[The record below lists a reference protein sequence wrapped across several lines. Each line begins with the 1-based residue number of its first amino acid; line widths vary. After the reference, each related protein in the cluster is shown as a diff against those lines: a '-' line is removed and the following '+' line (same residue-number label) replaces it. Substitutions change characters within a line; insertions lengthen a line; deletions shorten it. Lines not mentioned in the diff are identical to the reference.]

1 MTKTLII
8 TEKPSVAMD
17 IAKVLPENFNRQ
29 DGYLE
34 GDTKIISWAVGHL
47 IELAM
52 PQDYNAKYEKWD
64 IEDLP
69 IIPEQFILKPKSA
82 TVKQLNILKNLLQ
95 RTDITNIINACDAGR
110 EGELIFRYIMQYTNC
125 TKPHQRLWLSETTDK
140 AVRNAFNNL
149 KGSSEVE
156 NLSKAAI
163 ARSQAD
169 WLVGLNATRAYTTK
183 NFTKLSVGRVQT
195 PTLAILVNREL
206 EIENFK
212 PTTYFEIEADFG
224 YKAKWFKNNLD
235 RFSIKAEAEAV
246 FKKFLKNDKGIITK
260 VEEKELRENPPM
272 LYNLNDLQKDANK
285 ILGLTANQTL
295 EVAQNMYENKL
306 ITYPRTDCR
315 HLSTALADTMGDRL
329 NALKNTELAEFIEQ
343 ATEDIRGKKRY
354 VDDSKIT
361 DHTAIIIT
369 DNKVDLNSLSENE
382 KQVYLL
388 VARRTLA
395 IFFPNSVTKKVEIIT
410 SCQNETFLTK
420 GSVILMQGWRRL
432 IKDEEKD
439 DNILPNVQE
448 GQEVILD
455 DISLLEKETSPPK
468 RFTEGDLLSAMENVS
483 KRIQDE
489 ELKEVMT
496 GKGLGTPATRAG
508 MIERLINVGYVERK
522 KKLLVPTEKGKYL
535 ISIVSEE
542 MANPETT
549 AEWEYTL
556 LEIEKGN
563 YSDKEFLNN
572 IKQFTLDIVNEVK
585 NMEIKKD
592 FKKDIISIGNCP
604 LCNRPVI
611 ENKKGYGCSGYKE
624 GCKFVVWKE
633 VAGKKVSE
641 AQAVKLIKDGKTG
654 LIKGFKS
661 KKGNDFDAHL
671 KYDKQENKIV
681 FEFAEKK

>member
-1 MTKTLII
+1 MNKTLII

-17 IAKVLPENFNRQ
+17 IAKVLADKFNRQ

-34 GDTKIISWAVGHL
+34 GETKVISWAVGHL

-52 PQDYNAKYEKWD
+52 PEDYNAKYEKWD

-69 IIPEQFILKPKSA
+69 IIPEQFILNPKSS
-82 TVKQLNILKNLLQ
+82 TVKQLNILKGLLK
-95 RTDITNIINACDAGR
+95 RSDVTNIINACDAGR

-125 TKPHQRLWLSETTDK
+125 TKPHQRLWLSETTDT
-140 AVRNAFNNL
+140 AVSKAFNNL
-149 KGSSEVE
+149 KDSTEIE

-169 WLVGLNATRAYTTK
+169 WLVGLNATRAYSAK
-183 NFTKLSVGRVQT
+183 HKEKLSVGRVQT

-206 EIENFK
+206 EIANFK
-212 PTTYFEIEADFG
+212 PAPYFEIEADFG
-224 YKAKWFKNNLD
+224 YKAKWFRNNLD
-235 RFSIKAEAEAV
+235 RFSNQEEGEEI
-246 FKKFLKNDKGIITK
+246 FKKFFKNDKGRVEK
-260 VEEKELRENPPM
+260 VEEKEVREQAPM

-285 ILGLTANQTL
+285 KLGLTANDTL
-295 EVAQNMYENKL
+295 NIAQNLYEAKL

-315 HLSTALADTMGDRL
+315 YLSFALADTMEDRL
-329 NALKNTELAEFIEQ
+329 NSLQNTELAEFIGQ
-343 ATEDIRGKKRY
+343 ATEDIKENKRY
-354 VDDSKIT
+354 VDDNKIT

-369 DNKVDLNSLSENE
+369 STPADFKSLSENE
-382 KQVYLL
+382 KQIYLM

-395 IFFPNSVTKKVEIIT
+395 IFFLNSITKKVEIIT

-420 GSVILMQGWRRL
+420 GSIILTQGWKRIL
-432 IKDEEKD
+432 KDEQEEN
-439 DNILPNVQE
+439 NILPNVQE

-455 DISLLEKETSPPK
+455 DINLLEKETSPPK

-483 KRIQDE
+483 KRIADE
-489 ELKEVMT
+489 ELKEAMT

-535 ISIVSEE
+535 ISIVSGE

-549 AEWEYTL
+549 AEWEYNL
-556 LEIEKGN
+556 LEIERGT
-563 YSDKEFLNN
+563 YSDRKFLNN
-572 IKQFTLDIVNEVK
+572 IKQYTLNVVNEVK
-585 NMEIKKD
+585 AMEITKN
-592 FKKDIISIGNCP
+592 FNKDINSIGNCP

-624 GCKFVVWKE
+624 GCKFVIWKV

-641 AQAVKLIKDGKTG
+641 AQAKNLIVNGKTG

-661 KKGNDFDAHL
+661 KKGNNFDAYL
-671 KYDKQENKIV
+671 KYNRQENKME
-681 FEFAEKK
+681 FEFAKR